1 MYFLSYLLDLAG
13 QGCGIPTLRQTNASG
28 IVFTWIPIYLLV
40 RQRQQGRSGVRGK
53 QHAAHTALNIA
64 LFPPLFFFT
73 ALYYTD
79 VVSTEVVLW
88 ALWFRQNET
97 LRKMPFV
104 RGLIVIFVGV
114 IALFFRQTN
123 VFWVGVFTT
132 GLDAIDALRAITSPL
147 SEKTSAQISKK
158 FATSLPDVVSQSWNG
173 QAVYDVPVHEALL
186 EGMTVGMLSSGSPI
200 SRSHY

>member
-1 MYFLSYLLDLAG
+1 MYFLSYLLYLAG

-28 IVFTWIPIYLLV
+28 IVFTWIPIYLLA
-40 RQRQQGRSGVRGK
+40 RQWQQGGSGAREK

-64 LFPPLFFFT
+64 LFPPLFFFI

-97 LRKMPFV
+97 LQRMRFA
-104 RGLIVIFVGV
+104 RGLTVIFVGV

-132 GLDAIDALRAITSPL
+132 GLDAVDALRAVPSSS
-147 SEKTSAQISKK
+147 SEKSGAQITKK
-158 FATSLPDVVSQSWNG
+158 SAKSLSNVVLQSWNA
-173 QAVYDVPVHEALL
+173 QAMYDVPVHEALL
-186 EGMTVGMLSSGSPI
+186 EGMTAGILSSGSLT
-200 SRSHY
+200 